1 MLAFAFLAKFNS
13 GKRGFQFK
21 HKFEMYLVSVV
32 EMPATDRLQFL
43 QILLTASIVCL
54 LEIQD
59 ALDSRAAQWLPH
71 EHDVT
76 GSNPAVIQ
84 SSFESEPACYGLK
97 IKTK

>member
-43 QILLTASIVCL
+43 QILLTASNL
-54 LEIQD
+54 F
-59 ALDSRAAQWLPH
+59 
-71 EHDVT
+71 DVNAT
-76 GSNPAVIQ
+76 V
-84 SSFESEPACYGLK
+84 LK
-97 IKTK
+97 NVT